1 MLKTA
6 ILRSSAICAAV
17 VLIAACA
24 SKPTPPP
31 AVAAENATPN
41 DTARFLAGLPPAPE
55 SPLAALTRDPGWQHH
70 AAYFNSVFDHE

>member
-1 MLKTA
+1 M
-6 ILRSSAICAAV
+6 R
-17 VLIAACA
+17 IAAALVCLLA
-24 SKPTPPP
+24 LSIAP